1 MIDIHSHI
9 LPNLDDGSKSVEMS
23 LEMLRRGAAQ
33 GVQTVVATPHFY
45 PTRNNPEKFC
55 EDRQNARERLGQLPE
70 GLPQVLLGA
79 EVAYFDGISR
89 SEELEGLCL
98 GGTRLLLVEMPMTAW
113 NDHMI
118 TELENISG
126 NLGLQPVLAH
136 VDRYLHRSQ
145 LPRYLDYLL
154 SVDVLAQ
161 ANAEAFLEFSKR
173 GKMLR
178 LLKNGCLD
186 FLGSDAHN
194 LTTRPPNLA
203 EAARVIEKKLGKE
216 ALADL
221 TARSAALLEL

>member
-194 LTTRPPNLA
+194 RTTRPPNLA